1 MASAVPVSNELLGS
15 SRPQTKTRYSL
26 PKYITKVDGKGHYLR
41 FVFSADSLEKA
52 NDVLASLYKESIID
66 GSFVHAYSR
75 HNTEK
80 GCDYVSVH
88 GVAHVVSRDYDF
100 FYFRKRLPKASFK
113 LTRYPDREYN
123 TTTKEVLEVGTVP
136 SKSSSSVAFVG
147 HKSNNDD
154 VDLI

>member
-1 MASAVPVSNELLGS
+1 MASAVPVSNDLLGS
-15 SRPQTKTRYSL
+15 SRPQKKTRYSL

-52 NDVLASLYKESIID
+52 NDVLAALYKESIID
-66 GSFVHAYSR
+66 SSYVHAYTR

-80 GCDYVSVH
+80 GVDYVSVH

-100 FYFRKRLPKASFK
+100 FFFRKRLPKASFK

-123 TTTKEVLEVGTVP
+123 TSTKEVLATGTVP
-136 SKSSSSVAFVG
+136 NSTPGSVTFKSHVVSC
-147 HKSNNDD
+147 NDM
-154 VDLI
+154 DLI